1 MMVGSS
7 AVQCL
12 HWSSNKQSKLA
23 IFMASDRSNLPLS
36 IGANHIHLK
45 RVGSTNQYTADMI
58 AKSKPME
65 GTVISA
71 AYQYD
76 GKGQI
81 GRYWESED
89 GMNITCSTI
98 LRPIFL
104 EASDQ
109 FRLNIAVSLAVWDF
123 VDHYIS
129 SDDVRIKWPNDIYV
143 GNKKIA
149 GILVQNTLIGK
160 RIDSSIIGTGI
171 NINQV
176 QFSDH
181 IPNPTSLAGEI
192 GSGFV
197 LDDVYP
203 WLFRFLTKRYLQ
215 LRAGKVDSQ
224 REEYL
229 SALYRIGEEGRY
241 ISGDNEWVGTINGV
255 DDYGRL
261 IICRAD
267 GETHAY
273 AFREVSMVV

>member
-1 MMVGSS
+1 MDGPS
-7 AVQCL
+7 ATLCL
-12 HWSSNKQSKLA
+12 HWSSNTQSKLV
-23 IFMASDRSNLPLS
+23 IFMASDRPNLPLS

-45 RVGSTNQYTADMI
+45 RVGSTNKYAADMI

-81 GRYWESED
+81 GRYWESDD

-109 FRLNIAVSLAVWDF
+109 FQLNIAISLAVWDL

-129 SDDVRIKWPNDIYV
+129 SDDVWIKWPNDIYV

-160 RIDSSIIGTGI
+160 RIDSSVIGTGI

-176 QFSDH
+176 KFSDH
-181 IPNPTSLAGEI
+181 IPNPTSFAGEM
-192 GSGFV
+192 GSRFV
-197 LDDVYP
+197 LDDVYA

-224 REEYL
+224 RKEYL
-229 SALYRIGEEGRY
+229 SVLYRLGKEGRY
-241 ISGDNEWVGTINGV
+241 MSDDREWVGTINGV

-267 GETHAY
+267 GEAHAY
-273 AFREVSMVV
+273 AFREVSMVIE